1 LTSSGGFGNV
11 IGIYLDFCWG
21 GAMFTTEYALWSIVA
36 LFFLLVCGMIPAL
49 VQLRRTARQAED
61 FLRLVE
67 LELRPALIDLKEV
80 IRSLNRTSDQITGGM
95 EKMGGTL
102 ETIAEVGQTV
112 RDANQLVQH
121 IVFPKLI
128 TGAAIMTGLR
138 VGLRT
143 LLVRLVGRR

>member
-1 LTSSGGFGNV
+1 
-11 IGIYLDFCWG
+11 
-21 GAMFTTEYALWSIVA
+21 MPTTEYALWSIVA

-67 LELRPALIDLKEV
+67 LELRPALVDLKEV
-80 IRSLNRTSDQITGGM
+80 IRSLNRASDQVTGGM

-102 ETIAEVGQTV
+102 EAIAEVGQTV
-112 RDANQLVQH
+112 RDVNQLAQR

-128 TGAAIMTGLR
+128 TGAVFMTGLR
-138 VGLRT
+138 VGLKT
-143 LLVRLVGRR
+143 LIVRLVGRR

>member
-1 LTSSGGFGNV
+1 ML
-11 IGIYLDFCWG
+11 
-21 GAMFTTEYALWSIVA
+21 TTEYALWSIVA

-67 LELRPALIDLKEV
+67 LELRPALVDLKEV
-80 IRSLNRTSDQITGGM
+80 IRSLNRTSEQITGGM

>member
-1 LTSSGGFGNV
+1 
-11 IGIYLDFCWG
+11 
-21 GAMFTTEYALWSIVA
+21 MFTTEYALWSIVA

-67 LELRPALIDLKEV
+67 LELRPALVDLKEV
-80 IRSLNRTSDQITGGM
+80 IRSLNRTSEQITGGM

>member
-1 LTSSGGFGNV
+1 
-11 IGIYLDFCWG
+11 
-21 GAMFTTEYALWSIVA
+21 MFETHYALWSIVV
-36 LFFLLVCGMIPAL
+36 LFFVLVGGMIPAL
-49 VQLRRTARQAED
+49 AQLRRTARQAED
-61 FLRLVE
+61 FIRLVE

-80 IRSLNRTSDQITGGM
+80 IRNLNRTSDQISGGI
-95 EKMGGTL
+95 EKVGGTL
-102 ETIAEVGQTV
+102 DAIAEAGQTV

-128 TGAAIMTGLR
+128 GAAAFMTGLR

>member
-1 LTSSGGFGNV
+1 MS
-11 IGIYLDFCWG
+11 
-21 GAMFTTEYALWSIVA
+21 TTEYALWSIVA

-128 TGAAIMTGLR
+128 TGAALMTGLR

>member
-1 LTSSGGFGNV
+1 
-11 IGIYLDFCWG
+11 
-21 GAMFTTEYALWSIVA
+21 MFTTEYALWSIVA

-80 IRSLNRTSDQITGGM
+80 IRSLNRTSEQITGGM